1 MHNPLQ
7 IRNILILF
15 LTITGVFCLPIY
27 AQDQHTVLLYT
38 FETGSGTTV
47 NDLSDYG
54 NDGKLMAAEWGVGK
68 IRGGLTLGG
77 NGPRSFVQIED
88 SDSLDL
94 DKGLTVEMWVNLN
107 SASTA
112 GGTGATKEGAYKVG
126 PRSDQ
131 KVLLRMTTSTAGWGA
146 AVVISN
152 QALGLNEWIHIAAT
166 YDAESGDGKVYIDG
180 ELDNEGSIGG
190 DINTNDAVLWIG
202 RGAGPFLD
210 GRIDEVRIS
219 NIARTQNEI
228 QQLMAIG
235 IEGALSVTP
244 NDKLSTTWGHLKS
257 RLKM

>member
-7 IRNILILF
+7 FGNIIILI
-15 LTITGVFCLPIY
+15 ITTTCVVCGPIY

-47 NDLSDYG
+47 KDLSDNG
-54 NDGKLMAAEWGVGK
+54 NDGELMEAEWGVGK

-77 NGPRSFVQIED
+77 NGPRAFVQVED

-94 DKGLTVEMWVNLN
+94 TEGLTVEMWVYLN
-107 SASTA
+107 AASTA

-126 PRSDQ
+126 PRNDQ
-131 KVLLRMTTSTAGWGA
+131 KMLLRMATNSVGWGS

-152 QALGLNEWIHIAAT
+152 QVLGLNKWVHLAAT
-166 YDAESGDGKVYIDG
+166 YDADSGDGKVYIDG
-180 ELDNEGSIGG
+180 KLDSEDSIGG
-190 DINTNDAVLWIG
+190 DIVTNDAVLWLG

-210 GRIDEVRIS
+210 GKIDEVRIS
-219 NIARTQNEI
+219 NIARTQKDI
-228 QQLMAIG
+228 QQLINIG
-235 IEGALSVTP
+235 IEGVLSVTP
-244 NDKLSTTWGHLKS
+244 KDKLSTTWGHIKS

>member
-1 MHNPLQ
+1 MHYPLQ
-7 IRNILILF
+7 IRKILILI
-15 LTITGVFCLPIY
+15 LTITCVVCLPIY

-54 NDGKLMAAEWGVGK
+54 NDGELMAAEWGVGK
-68 IRGGLTLGG
+68 IRGGLTFGG
-77 NGPRSFVQIED
+77 NGPRAFVQIED

-94 DKGLTVEMWVNLN
+94 DEGLTVEMWVYLN

-126 PRSDQ
+126 PRNDQ
-131 KVLLRMTTSTAGWGA
+131 RVLLRMTTSSVGWGS

-152 QALGLNEWIHIAAT
+152 QALALNKWVYIA
-166 YDAESGDGKVYIDG
+166 YDAKSGDGKVYIDG
-180 ELDNEGSIGG
+180 ELESEGSIGG
-190 DINTNDAVLWIG
+190 DINTNDAVLWLG

-210 GRIDEVRIS
+210 GRMDEVRIS
-219 NIARTQNEI
+219 NIARTQKEI
-228 QQLMAIG
+228 QQLMNIG